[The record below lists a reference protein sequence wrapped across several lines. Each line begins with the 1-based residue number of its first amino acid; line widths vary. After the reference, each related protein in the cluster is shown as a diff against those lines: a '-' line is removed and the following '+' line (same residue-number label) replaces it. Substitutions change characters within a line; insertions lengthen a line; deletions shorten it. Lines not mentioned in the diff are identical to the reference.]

1 MRRLQK
7 TPLMVGLLPLLLF
20 ALMLL
25 LSGCA
30 TQPAEVPVAVP
41 CPKFPVIDPALLY
54 PTPTQYL
61 LPSELRRT
69 APKPQ

>member
-1 MRRLQK
+1 ML
-7 TPLMVGLLPLLLF
+7 GLLLLALF
-20 ALMLL
+20 ALMLP

-30 TQPAEVPVAVP
+30 TQPVEVPVAVP
-41 CPKFPVIDPALLY
+41 CPKPARIDPAMLK

-69 APKPQ
+69 AQKPQ